1 MSEELE
7 PIFETELENYKQV
20 VLLAARGKTPAEIQ
34 RETGIIPRQQRKIL
48 EQFED
53 YANNDFQTQ
62 RRAKTIVAELDV
74 QYTHIIRELEAVVE
88 EAESEGDWRLKK
100 DTLKELANVN
110 KMRAEQLQKA
120 GILSSEVV
128 GAQISQMQREREEVV
143 KLLKEVSQQCKT
155 PETQHIGEIIRAGL
169 IRISNEVQ
177 GEDR

>member
-1 MSEELE
+1 MSDELE

-20 VLLAARGKTPAEIQ
+20 VLLSARGKTPAEIQ
-34 RETGIIPRQQRKIL
+34 RETGIVPRKQRDIL
-48 EQFED
+48 NQFEE

-74 QYTHIIRELEAVVE
+74 QYTHIIRELESVVE
-88 EAESEGDWRLKK
+88 EAETEGDWRLKK

-128 GAQISQMQREREEVV
+128 GAQMTQMQKEREAVV
-143 KLLKEVSQQCKT
+143 ALLKEVSAQCKT
-155 PETQHIGEIIRAGL
+155 PETKHIGEIIRAGL
-169 IRISNEVQ
+169 VRIANEVQ
-177 GEDR
+177 GEER